1 MMMRVPVISSNA
13 GGLSEVNIEGVSGYL
28 FDVGNIEGMSKKS
41 IQLLSNETILEKF
54 KDNAQKEARK
64 FDLNMIVGSYIE
76 IYKLALVNQ

>member
-41 IQLLSNETILEKF
+41 IELLSNETILEEF